1 MDRYGAA
8 AMFDFGGE
16 VTSVLP
22 YGNGHINDTYAVTCS
37 LAGGSVRF
45 ILQRLNP
52 VVFPDRAA
60 VIRDGG
66 DPERECLRLIPLKD
80 GSPYLTDESG
90 DVWRATQFIEN
101 TDAYLVAESPE
112 MFASAGEAFGKFMAR
127 LGGFD
132 ASSLFEVIPRFHDT
146 PDRYARFLASL
157 ERNAAGR
164 MDEAKDEIAFVRE
177 RREGCS
183 VITDALERGEVP
195 VRVTH
200 VARSSRT
207 PWSVAKCPSASL
219 TTTPNSTMSSSTPRP
234 KKRCASSTSTM
245 PGSMLYDFGDAVRVG
260 CSTAKEDERDL
271 SLVDFDLG
279 LFRAFTEGYLAG
291 AGRSV
296 TAAELG
302 LLPDAARLMTFECG
316 MRFLTDFLDGDTYF
330 KTAYPEHNLV
340 RARTQFKLVRTME
353 RLRPEIVRAVKA
365 AAKQVK

>member
-16 VTSVLP
+16 VTSVVP

-52 VVFPDRAA
+52 VVFPDRAGLMRNMIAVTEFLRKA

-80 GSPYLTDESG
+80 GSPYLTNESG

-177 RREGCS
+177 RGEGCS

-200 VARSSRT
+200 NDTKLNNVLIDTAT
-207 PWSVAKCPSASL
+207 KEAVCVIDL
-219 TTTPNSTMSSSTPRP
+219 DTV
-234 KKRCASSTSTM
+234 M

-330 KTAYPEHNLV
+330 KTAYSEHNLV

>member
-16 VTSVLP
+16 VTSVVP

-52 VVFPDRAA
+52 VVFPDRAGLMRNMIAVTGFLRKA
-60 VIRDGG
+60 VIHDGG

-177 RREGCS
+177 RGEGCS

-200 VARSSRT
+200 NDTKLNNVLIDTAT
-207 PWSVAKCPSASL
+207 KEAVCVIDL
-219 TTTPNSTMSSSTPRP
+219 DTV
-234 KKRCASSTSTM
+234 M

>member
-8 AMFDFGGE
+8 TMFDFGGE
-16 VTSVLP
+16 VTSVVP

-52 VVFPDRAA
+52 VVFPDRAGLMKNMIAVTEFLRKA

-177 RREGCS
+177 RGEGCS

-200 VARSSRT
+200 NDTKLNNVLIDTAT
-207 PWSVAKCPSASL
+207 KEAVCVIDL
-219 TTTPNSTMSSSTPRP
+219 DTV
-234 KKRCASSTSTM
+234 M

>member
-16 VTSVLP
+16 VTSVVP

-52 VVFPDRAA
+52 VVFPDRAGLMRNMIAVTEFLRKA

-177 RREGCS
+177 RGEGCS

-200 VARSSRT
+200 NDTKLNNVLIDTAT
-207 PWSVAKCPSASL
+207 KEAVCVIDL
-219 TTTPNSTMSSSTPRP
+219 DTV
-234 KKRCASSTSTM
+234 M

-330 KTAYPEHNLV
+330 KTAYPKHNLV

>member
-8 AMFDFGGE
+8 TMFDFGGE

-52 VVFPDRAA
+52 VVFPDRAGLMRNMIAVTEFLRKA

-177 RREGCS
+177 RGEGCS

-200 VARSSRT
+200 NDTKLNNVLIDTAT
-207 PWSVAKCPSASL
+207 KEAVCVIDL
-219 TTTPNSTMSSSTPRP
+219 DTV
-234 KKRCASSTSTM
+234 M

>member
-16 VTSVLP
+16 VTSVVP

-52 VVFPDRAA
+52 VVFPDRAGLMRNMIAVTEFLRKA

-177 RREGCS
+177 RGEGCS

-200 VARSSRT
+200 NDTKLNNVLIDTAT
-207 PWSVAKCPSASL
+207 KEAVCVIDL
-219 TTTPNSTMSSSTPRP
+219 DTV
-234 KKRCASSTSTM
+234 M

-353 RLRPEIVRAVKA
+353 RIRPEIVRAVKA

>member
-52 VVFPDRAA
+52 VVFPDRAGLMRNMIAVTGFLRKA

-177 RREGCS
+177 RGESCS

-200 VARSSRT
+200 NDTKLNNVLIDTAT
-207 PWSVAKCPSASL
+207 KEAVCVIDL
-219 TTTPNSTMSSSTPRP
+219 DTV
-234 KKRCASSTSTM
+234 M

>member
-8 AMFDFGGE
+8 ATFDFGGE

-52 VVFPDRAA
+52 VVFPDRAGLMRNMIAVTGFLRKA

-177 RREGCS
+177 RGEGCS

-200 VARSSRT
+200 NDTKLNNVLIDTAT
-207 PWSVAKCPSASL
+207 KEAVCVIDL
-219 TTTPNSTMSSSTPRP
+219 DTV
-234 KKRCASSTSTM
+234 M

>member
-16 VTSVLP
+16 VTSVVP

-52 VVFPDRAA
+52 VVFPDRAGLMRNMIAVTEFLRKA

-146 PDRYARFLASL
+146 PDRYTRFLASL

-177 RREGCS
+177 RGEGCS

-200 VARSSRT
+200 NDTKLNNVLIDTAT
-207 PWSVAKCPSASL
+207 KEAVCVIDL
-219 TTTPNSTMSSSTPRP
+219 DTV
-234 KKRCASSTSTM
+234 M

>member
-16 VTSVLP
+16 VTSVVP

-52 VVFPDRAA
+52 VVFPDRAGLMRNMIAVTGFLRKA

-200 VARSSRT
+200 NDTKLNNVLIDTAT
-207 PWSVAKCPSASL
+207 KEAVCVIDL
-219 TTTPNSTMSSSTPRP
+219 DTV
-234 KKRCASSTSTM
+234 M

>member
-16 VTSVLP
+16 VTSVVP

-52 VVFPDRAA
+52 VVFPDRAGLMRNMIAVTEFLRKA

-101 TDAYLVAESPE
+101 TDAYLVAESPA

-132 ASSLFEVIPRFHDT
+132 ASSLFAVIPRFHDT
-146 PDRYARFLASL
+146 PDRYARCLASL

-177 RREGCS
+177 RGEGCS

-200 VARSSRT
+200 NDTKLNNVLIDTAT
-207 PWSVAKCPSASL
+207 KEAVCVIDL
-219 TTTPNSTMSSSTPRP
+219 DTV
-234 KKRCASSTSTM
+234 M

-302 LLPDAARLMTFECG
+302 LLPDAARLMAFECG

>member
-52 VVFPDRAA
+52 VVFPDRAGLMRNMIAVTGFLRKA

-164 MDEAKDEIAFVRE
+164 MDEAKDEIAFDRE
-177 RREGCS
+177 RVGGCS

-200 VARSSRT
+200 NDTKLNNVLIDTAT
-207 PWSVAKCPSASL
+207 KEAVCVIDL
-219 TTTPNSTMSSSTPRP
+219 DTV
-234 KKRCASSTSTM
+234 M

>member
-16 VTSVLP
+16 VTSVVP

-52 VVFPDRAA
+52 VVFPDRAGLMRNMIAVTGFLRKA

-177 RREGCS
+177 RGEGCS

-200 VARSSRT
+200 NDTKLNNVLIDTAT
-207 PWSVAKCPSASL
+207 KEAVCVIDL
-219 TTTPNSTMSSSTPRP
+219 DTV
-234 KKRCASSTSTM
+234 M

-279 LFRAFTEGYLAG
+279 LFRAFTEGYLSG

>member
-52 VVFPDRAA
+52 VVFPDRAGLMRNMIAVTGFLRKA

-177 RREGCS
+177 RGEGCS

-200 VARSSRT
+200 NDTKLNNVLIDTAT
-207 PWSVAKCPSASL
+207 KEAVCVIDL
-219 TTTPNSTMSSSTPRP
+219 DTV
-234 KKRCASSTSTM
+234 M

-296 TAAELG
+296 MAAELG

-353 RLRPEIVRAVKA
+353 HLRPEIVRAVKA

>member
-16 VTSVLP
+16 VTSVVP

-52 VVFPDRAA
+52 VVFPDRAGLMRNMIA
-60 VIRDGG
+60 VTGFLRKAVLRDGG

-164 MDEAKDEIAFVRE
+164 IDEAKDEIAFVRE
-177 RREGCS
+177 RGEGCS

-200 VARSSRT
+200 NDTKLNNVLIDTAT
-207 PWSVAKCPSASL
+207 KEAVCVIDL
-219 TTTPNSTMSSSTPRP
+219 DTV
-234 KKRCASSTSTM
+234 M

>member
-16 VTSVLP
+16 VTSVVP

-52 VVFPDRAA
+52 VVFPDRAGLMRNMIAVTGFLRKA

-177 RREGCS
+177 RGESCS

-200 VARSSRT
+200 NDTKLNNVLIDTAT
-207 PWSVAKCPSASL
+207 KEAVCVIDL
-219 TTTPNSTMSSSTPRP
+219 DTV
-234 KKRCASSTSTM
+234 M

-353 RLRPEIVRAVKA
+353 HLRPEIVRAVKA

>member
-16 VTSVLP
+16 VTSVVP

-37 LAGGSVRF
+37 LAGGSMRF

-52 VVFPDRAA
+52 VVFPDRAGLMRNMIAVTGFLRTA

-157 ERNAAGR
+157 EKNAAGR

-200 VARSSRT
+200 NDTKLNNVLIDTAT
-207 PWSVAKCPSASL
+207 KEAVCVIDL
-219 TTTPNSTMSSSTPRP
+219 DTV
-234 KKRCASSTSTM
+234 M

>member
-16 VTSVLP
+16 VTSVVP

-37 LAGGSVRF
+37 LAGDSVRF

-52 VVFPDRAA
+52 VVFPDRAGLMRNMIAVTGFLRKA

-177 RREGCS
+177 RGEGCS

-200 VARSSRT
+200 NDTKLNNVLIDTAT
-207 PWSVAKCPSASL
+207 KEAVCVIDL
-219 TTTPNSTMSSSTPRP
+219 DTV
-234 KKRCASSTSTM
+234 M

>member
-16 VTSVLP
+16 VTSVVP

-52 VVFPDRAA
+52 VVFPDRAGLMRNMIAVTGFLRKA

-66 DPERECLRLIPLKD
+66 DPERECLRLIPLKE

-177 RREGCS
+177 RDEGCS

-200 VARSSRT
+200 NDTKLNNVLIDTAT
-207 PWSVAKCPSASL
+207 KEAVCVIDL
-219 TTTPNSTMSSSTPRP
+219 DTV
-234 KKRCASSTSTM
+234 M

>member
-16 VTSVLP
+16 VTSVVP

-52 VVFPDRAA
+52 VVFPDRAGLMRNMIAVTEFLRKA

-146 PDRYARFLASL
+146 PDRYARLLASL

-177 RREGCS
+177 RGEGCS

-200 VARSSRT
+200 NDTKLNNVLIDTAT
-207 PWSVAKCPSASL
+207 KEAVCVIDL
-219 TTTPNSTMSSSTPRP
+219 DTV
-234 KKRCASSTSTM
+234 M

>member
-52 VVFPDRAA
+52 VVFPDRAGLMRNMIAVTGFLRKA

-157 ERNAAGR
+157 EKNAAGR

-177 RREGCS
+177 RGGSCS

-200 VARSSRT
+200 NDTKLNNVLIDTAT
-207 PWSVAKCPSASL
+207 KEAVCVIDL
-219 TTTPNSTMSSSTPRP
+219 DTV
-234 KKRCASSTSTM
+234 M

>member
-16 VTSVLP
+16 VTSVVP

-52 VVFPDRAA
+52 VVFPDRAGLMRNMIA
-60 VIRDGG
+60 VTEFLRKAIIRDGG

-177 RREGCS
+177 RGEGCS

-200 VARSSRT
+200 NDTKLNNVLIDTAT
-207 PWSVAKCPSASL
+207 KEAVCVIDL
-219 TTTPNSTMSSSTPRP
+219 DTV
-234 KKRCASSTSTM
+234 M

>member
-16 VTSVLP
+16 VTSVVP

-52 VVFPDRAA
+52 VVFPDRAGLMRNMIAVTGFLRKA

-177 RREGCS
+177 RGEGCS

-200 VARSSRT
+200 NDTKLNNVLIDTVTKEAVCVIDLDT
-207 PWSVAKCPSASL
+207 V
-219 TTTPNSTMSSSTPRP
+219 
-234 KKRCASSTSTM
+234 M

>member
-16 VTSVLP
+16 VTSVVP

-52 VVFPDRAA
+52 VVFPDRAGLMRNMIAVTGFLRKA

-164 MDEAKDEIAFVRE
+164 MDEAQDEIAFVRE

-200 VARSSRT
+200 NDTKLNNVLIDTAT
-207 PWSVAKCPSASL
+207 KEAVCVIDL
-219 TTTPNSTMSSSTPRP
+219 DTV
-234 KKRCASSTSTM
+234 M

-340 RARTQFKLVRTME
+340 RARTQFKLVETME

>member
-16 VTSVLP
+16 VTSVVP

-52 VVFPDRAA
+52 VVFPDRAGLMRNMIAVTEFLRKA

-200 VARSSRT
+200 NDTKLNNVLIDTAT
-207 PWSVAKCPSASL
+207 KEAVCVIDL
-219 TTTPNSTMSSSTPRP
+219 DTV
-234 KKRCASSTSTM
+234 M

>member
-8 AMFDFGGE
+8 TMFDFGGE
-16 VTSVLP
+16 VTSVVP

-52 VVFPDRAA
+52 VVFPDRAGLMRNMIAVTEFLRKA

-177 RREGCS
+177 RGEGCS

-200 VARSSRT
+200 NDTKLNNVLIDTAT
-207 PWSVAKCPSASL
+207 KEAVCVIDL
-219 TTTPNSTMSSSTPRP
+219 DTV
-234 KKRCASSTSTM
+234 M

-365 AAKQVK
+365 AAKQAK

>member
-16 VTSVLP
+16 VTSVVP

-52 VVFPDRAA
+52 VVFPDRAGLMRNMIAVTGFLRKA

-177 RREGCS
+177 RGESCS

-200 VARSSRT
+200 NDTKLNNVLIDTAT
-207 PWSVAKCPSASL
+207 KEAVCVIDL
-219 TTTPNSTMSSSTPRP
+219 DTV
-234 KKRCASSTSTM
+234 M

>member
-8 AMFDFGGE
+8 AMFDFGGD
-16 VTSVLP
+16 VTSVVP

-52 VVFPDRAA
+52 VVFPDRAGLMRNMIAVTGFLRKA

-177 RREGCS
+177 RGEGCS

-200 VARSSRT
+200 NDTKLNNVLIDTAT
-207 PWSVAKCPSASL
+207 KEAVCVIDL
-219 TTTPNSTMSSSTPRP
+219 DTV
-234 KKRCASSTSTM
+234 M

>member
-16 VTSVLP
+16 VTSVVP

-52 VVFPDRAA
+52 VVFPDRAGLMRNMIAVTGFLRKA

-177 RREGCS
+177 RGEGCS

-200 VARSSRT
+200 NDTKLNNVLIDTAT
-207 PWSVAKCPSASL
+207 
-219 TTTPNSTMSSSTPRP
+219 
-234 KKRCASSTSTM
+234 KKAVCVIDLDTVM

>member
-8 AMFDFGGE
+8 TMFDFGGE
-16 VTSVLP
+16 VTSVVP

-52 VVFPDRAA
+52 VVFPDRAGLMRNMIAVTEFLRKA

-177 RREGCS
+177 RGEGCS

-200 VARSSRT
+200 NDTKLNNVLIDTAT
-207 PWSVAKCPSASL
+207 
-219 TTTPNSTMSSSTPRP
+219 
-234 KKRCASSTSTM
+234 KKAVCVIDLDTVM

-365 AAKQVK
+365 AAKQVN

>member
-16 VTSVLP
+16 VTSVVP

-52 VVFPDRAA
+52 VVFPDRAGLMRNMIAVTGFLRKA

-80 GSPYLTDESG
+80 GSPYLADESG

-177 RREGCS
+177 RGEGCS

-200 VARSSRT
+200 NDTKLNNVLIDTAT
-207 PWSVAKCPSASL
+207 KEAVCVIDL
-219 TTTPNSTMSSSTPRP
+219 DTV
-234 KKRCASSTSTM
+234 M

-365 AAKQVK
+365 AAKQAK

>member
-16 VTSVLP
+16 VTSVVP

-52 VVFPDRAA
+52 VVFPDRAGLMRNMIAVTGFLRKA

-177 RREGCS
+177 RGEGCS

-200 VARSSRT
+200 NDTKLNNVLIDTAT
-207 PWSVAKCPSASL
+207 KEAVCVIDL
-219 TTTPNSTMSSSTPRP
+219 DTV
-234 KKRCASSTSTM
+234 M

-296 TAAELG
+296 TAAELE

>member
-16 VTSVLP
+16 VTSVVP

-52 VVFPDRAA
+52 VVFPDRAGLMRNMIAVTGFLRKA

-177 RREGCS
+177 RGEGCS

-200 VARSSRT
+200 NDTKLNNVLIDTA
-207 PWSVAKCPSASL
+207 AKEAVCVIDL
-219 TTTPNSTMSSSTPRP
+219 DTV
-234 KKRCASSTSTM
+234 M

>member
-52 VVFPDRAA
+52 VVFPDRAGLMRNMIAVTEFLRKA

-177 RREGCS
+177 RGGGCS

-200 VARSSRT
+200 NDTKLNNVLIDTAT
-207 PWSVAKCPSASL
+207 KEAVCVIDL
-219 TTTPNSTMSSSTPRP
+219 DTV
-234 KKRCASSTSTM
+234 M

-316 MRFLTDFLDGDTYF
+316 MRPPTRNTTSCG
-330 KTAYPEHNLV
+330 
-340 RARTQFKLVRTME
+340 RAHSSNWSE
-353 RLRPEIVRAVKA
+353 RWSVSAPRSSAR
-365 AAKQVK
+365 

>member
-16 VTSVLP
+16 VTSVVP

-52 VVFPDRAA
+52 VVFPDRAGLMRNMIAVTEFLRKA

-177 RREGCS
+177 RGEGCS

-200 VARSSRT
+200 NDTKLNNVLIDTAT
-207 PWSVAKCPSASL
+207 KKAVCVIDL
-219 TTTPNSTMSSSTPRP
+219 DTVMS
-234 KKRCASSTSTM
+234 
-245 PGSMLYDFGDAVRVG
+245 GSMLYDFGDAVRVG

>member
-16 VTSVLP
+16 VTSVVP

-52 VVFPDRAA
+52 VVFPDRAGLMRNIIAVTGFLRKA

-177 RREGCS
+177 RGGGCS

-200 VARSSRT
+200 NDTKLNNVLIDTAT
-207 PWSVAKCPSASL
+207 KEAVCVIDL
-219 TTTPNSTMSSSTPRP
+219 DTV
-234 KKRCASSTSTM
+234 M

>member
-16 VTSVLP
+16 VTSVVP

-52 VVFPDRAA
+52 VVFPDRAGLMRNMIAVTEFLRKA

-177 RREGCS
+177 RGGGCS

-200 VARSSRT
+200 NDTKLNNVLIDTAT
-207 PWSVAKCPSASL
+207 KEAVCVIDL
-219 TTTPNSTMSSSTPRP
+219 DTV
-234 KKRCASSTSTM
+234 M

-353 RLRPEIVRAVKA
+353 RLRPELVRAVKA

>member
-52 VVFPDRAA
+52 VVFPDRAGLMRNMIAVTGFLRKA

-177 RREGCS
+177 RGEGCS

-200 VARSSRT
+200 NDTKLNNVLIDTAT
-207 PWSVAKCPSASL
+207 KEAVCVIDL
-219 TTTPNSTMSSSTPRP
+219 DTV
-234 KKRCASSTSTM
+234 M